1 MCARRWRMVEA
12 RNRNP
17 VTERTTML
25 AIGLVF
31 AIAALGFF
39 CWLLFNLAVYAL
51 PCFVGV
57 SAGFWSFHHGSGL
70 PVAMLVGIFAAA
82 MTLVIGQLAFATM
95 RTPLA
100 RMMIALLFTAPAA
113 FAGYY
118 AALGLARDVGA
129 GPHWCD
135 AFGVIGT
142 LLVGTA
148 AFARVASGSLAQAPA
163 ARTTHDDL
171 MASRL

>member
-1 MCARRWRMVEA
+1 MVEA
-12 RNRNP
+12 RNRNL

-25 AIGLVF
+25 AIGLIF

-57 SAGFWSFHHGSGL
+57 SAGFWSYHHGSGIA
-70 PVAMLVGIFAAA
+70 VAILVGILAAA
-82 MTLVIGQLAFATM
+82 MTLVAGQLAFATL
-95 RTPLA
+95 RTPVA
-100 RMMIALLFTAPAA
+100 RITVALLFTAPAG

-118 AALGLARDVGA
+118 AALGLVRDVGA

-142 LLVGTA
+142 LLVGAT
-148 AFARVASGSLAQAPA
+148 AFARIASGSFAQATVPYA
-163 ARTTHDDL
+163 AHDDL
-171 MASRL
+171 VGSRF

>member
-1 MCARRWRMVEA
+1 MVEA
-12 RNRNP
+12 RNRNL

-25 AIGLVF
+25 VIGLIF

-51 PCFVGV
+51 PCFVAV
-57 SAGFWSFHHGSGL
+57 SAGFWSYHHGSGIA
-70 PVAMLVGIFAAA
+70 VAVLVGILAAA
-82 MTLVIGQLAFATM
+82 MTLIIGQLAFARL

-100 RMMIALLFTAPAA
+100 RTTIALLFTAPAG

-118 AALGLARDVGA
+118 AALGLVRDMGA

-135 AFGVIGT
+135 VFGILGALLIGAT
-142 LLVGTA
+142 
-148 AFARVASGSLAQAPA
+148 AFARLASGSFAGPTAPRA
-163 ARTTHDDL
+163 AHDDL
-171 MASRL
+171 VGSRL

>member
-1 MCARRWRMVEA
+1 MVEA
-12 RNRNP
+12 RNRNL

-25 AIGLVF
+25 AIGLIF
-31 AIAALGFF
+31 AIVALGF
-39 CWLLFNLAVYAL
+39 CGWLLFNLAVYAL

-57 SAGFWSFHHGSGL
+57 SAGFWSFHHGSGIAL
-70 PVAMLVGIFAAA
+70 AMLVGILAAA
-82 MTLVIGQLAFATM
+82 MTLVLGQIAFATL
-95 RTPLA
+95 RTPFA
-100 RMMIALLFTAPAA
+100 RITVALLFTAPAS

-142 LLVGTA
+142 LLVGAT
-148 AFARVASGSLAQAPA
+148 AFARIASGSFAQATVPYA
-163 ARTTHDDL
+163 AHDDL
-171 MASRL
+171 VGSRF

>member
-1 MCARRWRMVEA
+1 MVEA
-12 RNRNP
+12 RNRNLL
-17 VTERTTML
+17 TERTTML
-25 AIGLVF
+25 AIGLIF
-31 AIAALGFF
+31 TIAALGF
-39 CWLLFNLAVYAL
+39 CGWLLFNLAVYAL

-57 SAGFWSFHHGSGL
+57 SAGFWSFHHGSGIA
-70 PVAMLVGIFAAA
+70 VAMLIGILAAA

-100 RMMIALLFTAPAA
+100 RTIVALLFTAPAG

-135 AFGVIGT
+135 AAGAIGM
-142 LLVGTA
+142 LLVGATA
-148 AFARVASGSLAQAPA
+148 SARIASGSFAGPTVPHA
-163 ARTTHDDL
+163 AHDDL
-171 MASRL
+171 VGSRL

>member
-1 MCARRWRMVEA
+1 MVEA
-12 RNRNP
+12 RNRNL

-25 AIGLVF
+25 AIGLIF
-31 AIAALGFF
+31 AIAALGFC

-51 PCFVGV
+51 PCFMGV
-57 SAGFWSFHHGSGL
+57 SAGFWSYHHGSGI
-70 PVAMLVGIFAAA
+70 PAAILIGVLSA
-82 MTLVIGQLAFATM
+82 AGTLVAGQIAFATL

-100 RMMIALLFTAPAA
+100 RIAVALLFTAPAA

-135 AFGVIGT
+135 TIGVIGM
-142 LLVGTA
+142 LLVGAT
-148 AFARVASGSLAQAPA
+148 AFARIASGSFTQAAVSHAP
-163 ARTTHDDL
+163 HDDL
-171 MASRL
+171 VSSRL